1 MYFEVLC
8 FIFRFLHLRISNK
21 QYPENSAEDII
32 RNVQTIA
39 ELLLE
44 PLITTLLVMDRDIL
58 STITVSNYFVLKV
71 HMLTVIKFWCYFE
84 IHDPQYVSNYLTG
97 KSRELLNGNV
107 GTNEWK
113 ELSLSLG
120 QFGDQKSCEKHFV
133 ANISPFSRLGW
144 LRGIPKRMVCDEVN
158 SNWKDHA
165 MYNARACKTSRA
177 VLQGCWKLWQ
187 PGKIMFQ
194 NEELFV
200 H

>member
-71 HMLTVIKFWCYFE
+71 NMLTKILMSFWNSRSRDYMFR
-84 IHDPQYVSNYLTG
+84 ITLQGSLVSCLMGMLELMNEKNYLCLWDNLGTRNRVKNILLQTFLLFHDLVDSEVYPKEWSVMRLTATG
-97 KSRELLNGNV
+97 RIMLCTMQELAKPLVLYFKDVENFDNQV
-107 GTNEWK
+107 
-113 ELSLSLG
+113 
-120 QFGDQKSCEKHFV
+120 KSCSEMRSH
-133 ANISPFSRLGW
+133 
-144 LRGIPKRMVCDEVN
+144 
-158 SNWKDHA
+158 WK
-165 MYNARACKTSRA
+165 Y
-177 VLQGCWKLWQ
+177 
-187 PGKIMFQ
+187 
-194 NEELFV
+194 
-200 H
+200 

>member
-71 HMLTVIKFWCYFE
+71 HMLIHFE
-84 IHDPQYVSNYLTG
+84 IHDQEIICFVLHYREVS
-97 KSRELLNGNV
+97 
-107 GTNEWK
+107 
-113 ELSLSLG
+113 
-120 QFGDQKSCEKHFV
+120 
-133 ANISPFSRLGW
+133 
-144 LRGIPKRMVCDEVN
+144 
-158 SNWKDHA
+158 
-165 MYNARACKTSRA
+165 
-177 VLQGCWKLWQ
+177 
-187 PGKIMFQ
+187 
-194 NEELFV
+194 
-200 H
+200 